1 MVTVVKFEQRY
12 EITGNEEDFVKTEE
26 IVDYLINTCKLR
38 VSPNKIGRVLKER
51 GVVSKIVKVEGVN
64 GQYKL
69 GVRERS
75 LLNSLGVEK

>member
-12 EITGNEEDFVKTEE
+12 EITGNEEDFVKTGE

-51 GVVSKIVKVEGVN
+51 GVVIKLKNIDGINKQLKV
-64 GQYKL
+64 